1 MNKLITFLLVAILGT
16 HCQSIGQ
23 NSNLLNTDAFE
34 EKIKLPDI
42 QILDVRTSEEFKTGY
57 IKGALL
63 ADWLQKE
70 EFSRR
75 TSALDP
81 QKPVA
86 VYCASGGRS
95 TKAAEALR
103 SKGFTVF
110 ELAGGMNKWK
120 LDGKSVQTDS
130 PVAQMTQDE
139 FNQLIGKEG
148 IVLVDFG
155 APWCPPC
162 RKMEPIVASLEK
174 EMQGKF
180 RLQKIDGG
188 VNTDIMKALNV
199 EALPHFF
206 VYKNGVKTWD
216 KQGIVSADELR
227 KALQ

>member
-23 NSNLLNTDAFE
+23 NSNLLTSDAFE

-63 ADWLQKE
+63 ADWLQKN

-95 TKAAEALR
+95 AKAAEALR

-130 PVAQMTQDE
+130 PVAQMTQEE

-148 IVLVDFG
+148 VVLVDFG

-216 KQGIVSADELR
+216 RQGIVSADELR